1 MNNDIYKE
9 ESAYELQSCFANA
22 VEACET
28 LLTKARE
35 LQALAQNEQ
44 WQSMLEVLKQ
54 AKGYGYFDDDFYR
67 QLIQKHIDQYGEA

>member
-1 MNNDIYKE
+1 MSNDIYKE
-9 ESAYELQSCFANA
+9 QAVYELQSCFANA

-35 LQALAQNEQ
+35 LQALAQSEQ
-44 WQSMLEVLKQ
+44 WQRMLEVLKT

-67 QLIQKHIDQYGEA
+67 QLIQKHIDQYEKA